1 MIRAMTQRM
10 ILSLGCSVAAIWL
23 SGCGPSEYMPLVSN
37 ANPTSAGEGADLY
50 AQAKQAD
57 AAGQSKKAIKLYDK
71 TATHFPFIDAAPQ
84 ARFRQAELLE
94 QRGETLDAFAAY
106 QQFLIRFQASKQY
119 STALTRQ
126 ATMAH
131 AAADG
136 QIKKNFLGLRTKL
149 GVDQIVEMLTQVR
162 DNAPKSATAAKA
174 QFTIGEVYQSKQ
186 KSSEAGKA
194 IVAYRQ
200 LVSDQPES
208 REAPEAMFRVGV
220 VLTEEADRGNRN
232 QATLDLARDAFN
244 DYLSQYPGHH
254 RTGEART
261 RIAGLITRDL
271 ERALGIA
278 EFYRKTGET
287 ESAKVYYRDII
298 KRAPPGKLRDEA
310 SAGLKSLGG

>member
-1 MIRAMTQRM
+1 MIRAMTQR
-10 ILSLGCSVAAIWL
+10 IIFSIGCSVAAIWL
-23 SGCGPSEYMPLVSN
+23 SGCGPSEYMPLVSS
-37 ANPTSAGEGADLY
+37 ANQSSAGEGAALY

-57 AAGQSKKAIKLYDK
+57 AAGETKKAIKLYDK
-71 TATHFPFIDAAPQ
+71 TATNFPFIDDAPQ

-94 QRGETLDAFAAY
+94 QRGEILDAFKAY
-106 QQFLIRFQASKQY
+106 QQFLVRFQASKQY
-119 STALTRQ
+119 STALARQ
-126 ATMAH
+126 AKVAH

-136 QIKKNFLGLRTKL
+136 EIKKSFLGWKTKV
-149 GVDQIVEMLTQVR
+149 GTDEIVEMLTQVR

-186 KSSEAGKA
+186 KSKEAGKA
-194 IVAYRQ
+194 IIAYRQ

-244 DYLSQYPGHH
+244 DYLSQYPNHH
-254 RTGEART
+254 RNAEARSM
-261 RIAGLITRDL
+261 IVGLTARDL
-271 ERALGIA
+271 ERSLGIA
-278 EFYRKTGET
+278 EFYQKTGQT

-298 KRAPPGKLRDEA
+298 KRAPPGRLRDKA
-310 SAGLKSLGG
+310 SAGLKALGG

>member
-1 MIRAMTQRM
+1 
-10 ILSLGCSVAAIWL
+10 
-23 SGCGPSEYMPLVSN
+23 LVSN

-50 AQAKQAD
+50 EQAKQAD
-57 AAGQSKKAIKLYDK
+57 AAGETKKAIKLYDK

-119 STALTRQ
+119 STALARQ
-126 ATMAH
+126 AKMAH

-186 KSSEAGKA
+186 KSSEASKA

-200 LVSDQPES
+200 LVTDQPES

-254 RTGEART
+254 RNGEART
-261 RIAGLITRDL
+261 RIVGLISRDL